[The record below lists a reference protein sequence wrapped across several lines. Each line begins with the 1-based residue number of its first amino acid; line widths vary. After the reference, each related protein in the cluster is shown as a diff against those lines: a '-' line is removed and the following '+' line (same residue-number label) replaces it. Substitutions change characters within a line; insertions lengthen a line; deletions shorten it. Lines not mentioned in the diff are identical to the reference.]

1 MSICSLTH
9 CKWHILNGL
18 IIALQHWIFLEFQT
32 RVHFCILQEED
43 DDGNTSPSHLS
54 ISATENARDHDSF
67 NFDSGPDYQNK
78 EMALS
83 PTISRPHLKI
93 SRSVLFPSRVKM
105 VHLHNLTLLDQLTK
119 QCLILKS
126 QRVFYFIIEMTYNER
141 LSMLDCCLC
150 WKKLLQ
156 ITWNITQWGREIDL
170 TIWQTTDKTLS
181 ANMLGKFTARYYLMN
196 CVPRPKTNTCTT

>member
-1 MSICSLTH
+1 MTDEEFGSLEQQHWTLNDQVCHAIFILIRYVNLQFDTLQMTH
-9 CKWHILNGL
+9 FKWTH
-18 IIALQHWIFLEFQT
+18 IALQHSIFLEFQT

-105 VHLHNLTLLDQLTK
+105 VHLYNLTLLDQLTK

-150 WKKLLQ
+150 
-156 ITWNITQWGREIDL
+156 
-170 TIWQTTDKTLS
+170 
-181 ANMLGKFTARYYLMN
+181 
-196 CVPRPKTNTCTT
+196 